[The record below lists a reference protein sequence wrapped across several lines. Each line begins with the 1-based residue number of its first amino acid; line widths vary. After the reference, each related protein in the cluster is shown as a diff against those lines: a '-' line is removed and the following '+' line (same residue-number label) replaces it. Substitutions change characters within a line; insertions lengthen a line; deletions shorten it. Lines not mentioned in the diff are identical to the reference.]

1 MCQTRCGESRLT
13 ATSKGVAVYKI
24 TSKYYVK
31 SSMSKV
37 SIELF
42 HCICEFCCKM
52 KQYREEC
59 RLLSKAV
66 ITLFSFFVG
75 VKRIRAP
82 PLWI

>member
-1 MCQTRCGESRLT
+1 MCQTRCGKSQLKRIYEGIT
-13 ATSKGVAVYKI
+13 VNNI
-24 TSKYYVK
+24 TSKYSMK
-31 SSMSKV
+31 GSMSKV

-42 HCICEFCCKM
+42 NCICEFCCKIG
-52 KQYREEC
+52 QYREEC